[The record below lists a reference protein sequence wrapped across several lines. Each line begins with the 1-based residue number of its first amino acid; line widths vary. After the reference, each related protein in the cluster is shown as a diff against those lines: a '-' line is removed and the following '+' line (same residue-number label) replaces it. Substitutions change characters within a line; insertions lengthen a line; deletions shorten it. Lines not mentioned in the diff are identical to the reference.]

1 MEQREEN
8 RKGNGTASEMGVR
21 TADLY
26 AIFRD
31 VMKNLWMVIL
41 VGISAAFLTYIGA
54 YLRYQPEYRSS
65 TTFVVSAK
73 ASSTGAYASLSQ
85 TQSMAETFKTVLD
98 SQVLK
103 KVVAERLGMS
113 SFNGT
118 VEVSIVPETNLLSV
132 SVTAGSPTTAFQ
144 LLNTML
150 EEYPSVS
157 QNVMGNVVLNV
168 FEEPNYPSSPIMSFQ
183 GRNLMRQGFMAGAGV
198 MIVLFALMSYFRDSV
213 KNEKDVERKLDTTLY
228 RF

>member
-8 RKGNGTASEMGVR
+8 RKENGTASEMGVR

-73 ASSTGAYASLSQ
+73 ASSTGAYANLSQ

-103 KVVAERLGMS
+103 KA
-113 SFNGT
+113 
-118 VEVSIVPETNLLSV
+118 VSYTHLRAHET
-132 SVTAGSPTTAFQ
+132 
-144 LLNTML
+144 
-150 EEYPSVS
+150 
-157 QNVMGNVVLNV
+157 
-168 FEEPNYPSSPIMSFQ
+168 
-183 GRNLMRQGFMAGAGV
+183 
-198 MIVLFALMSYFRDSV
+198 
-213 KNEKDVERKLDTTLY
+213 
-228 RF
+228 